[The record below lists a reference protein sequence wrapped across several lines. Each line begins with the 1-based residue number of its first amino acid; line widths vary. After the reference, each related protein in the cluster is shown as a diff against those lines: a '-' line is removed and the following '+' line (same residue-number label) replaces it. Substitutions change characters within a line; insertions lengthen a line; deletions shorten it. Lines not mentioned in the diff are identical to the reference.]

1 MLYSKSAEYSIQT
14 MVDLS
19 EFSFDK
25 PVIIS
30 KIAASYNIPYQ
41 SLVKIVQILVKHRLI
56 MAKRGRNGVFMLRRK
71 AKIST

>member
-1 MLYSKSAEYSIQT
+1 
-14 MVDLS
+14 MVYLS

-30 KIAASYNIPYQ
+30 KIAESYNIPYQ
-41 SLVKIVQILVKHRLI
+41 FLVKIVQILVKHRLI

-71 AKIST
+71 AKKST